1 MKTFEIY
8 FHDLNHEAQARLM
21 TELKSTFKCGKLETV
36 PLAVI
41 EQNESMIQNLPSSV
55 DRVAEWKVFSEHM
68 EEYIRERTVEKYS
81 INSSTFDLMSFT
93 DPIVCIWNVLKY
105 TLRIMNGKGKEHDIE
120 KVAHYIQLYWMKVS
134 LKITSI

>member
-8 FHDLNHEAQARLM
+8 FHDLNSEARDRLM

-41 EQNESMIQNLPSSV
+41 EQDESMIQELPSSV
-55 DRVAEWKVFSEHM
+55 DRVAEWRIFSEHM

-81 INSSTFDLMSFT
+81 INSSTFDLMSIITNPMF
-93 DPIVCIWNVLKY
+93 CICNVLKY
-105 TLRIMNGKGKEHDIE
+105 TLRIMNNKAKEHDAE
-120 KVAHYIQLYWMKVS
+120 KIAHYIQLYWAK
-134 LKITSI
+134 LKN